1 MINPSKPY
9 NIKPTLSKA
18 LFHPKYLLTWSGL
31 LILFLLSKLPFK
43 LTLLMG
49 KILGLLLYLF
59 AKKRRKIAEI
69 NLQLCFPKKNKTAI
83 QNLTKKTF
91 VNIGKG
97 IFEMAIAW
105 WASDLK
111 IKKIKTSF
119 QKKNILLEAANNNE
133 GVLVLIKHSTHLE
146 MDLRIISQ
154 ELKLG
159 GMYKPQTNLVVNFF
173 MIKARNSYFTG
184 TVDNSEAVKA
194 IRWMKNGLHFL
205 YAADQDYGKNVS
217 SFVKFFDI
225 DAATVEFPGFISE
238 QGIKTIFLNVDR
250 NDSEYRVEIIELGNF
265 LEPNDFLKK
274 MNLEYEKA
282 IKNYPDQY
290 LWVHRR
296 FKSSKSQS
304 IKIYPEKV

>member
-49 KILGLLLYLF
+49 KILSLLLYLF

-119 QKKNILLEAANNNE
+119 QKKNILLEKILLE
-133 GVLVLIKHSTHLE
+133 KRVL
-146 MDLRIISQ
+146 
-154 ELKLG
+154 ELKTIYDIEMAQLRLI
-159 GMYKPQTNLVVNFF
+159 Y
-173 MIKARNSYFTG
+173 
-184 TVDNSEAVKA
+184 EAVWHA
-194 IRWMKNGLHFL
+194 SRGLE
-205 YAADQDYGKNVS
+205 VS
-217 SFVKFFDI
+217 WESAMPPHCFVDWRTDEERKD
-225 DAATVEFPGFISE
+225 DSGDGQSLRRRRTRIS
-238 QGIKTIFLNVDR
+238 G
-250 NDSEYRVEIIELGNF
+250 G
-265 LEPNDFLKK
+265 
-274 MNLEYEKA
+274 
-282 IKNYPDQY
+282 
-290 LWVHRR
+290 
-296 FKSSKSQS
+296 KSSDVQS
-304 IKIYPEKV
+304 YLT

>member
-119 QKKNILLEAANNNE
+119 QKKNILLEAANNN
-133 GVLVLIKHSTHLE
+133 
-146 MDLRIISQ
+146 DLS
-154 ELKLG
+154 LTSKLLSILD
-159 GMYKPQTNLVVNFF
+159 KPYDNQND
-173 MIKARNSYFTG
+173 IDDYQSPSS
-184 TVDNSEAVKA
+184 NSE
-194 IRWMKNGLHFL
+194 NEG
-205 YAADQDYGKNVS
+205 YGQP
-217 SFVKFFDI
+217 
-225 DAATVEFPGFISE
+225 AG
-238 QGIKTIFLNVDR
+238 R
-250 NDSEYRVEIIELGNF
+250 
-265 LEPNDFLKK
+265 PN
-274 MNLEYEKA
+274 
-282 IKNYPDQY
+282 
-290 LWVHRR
+290 
-296 FKSSKSQS
+296 
-304 IKIYPEKV
+304 